1 MPLSTAPTD
10 EIATCGVPAQ
20 SGRPCAWRRPCG
32 VHTEAWL
39 QKRELAAMGIEDRAS
54 KASCRPACGWP
65 GRGGEPCTEPAPCG
79 WHAAAREKQRREQE
93 RATREE
99 EYKAAPK
106 CGKPTRGGQPCQQTL
121 PCRFHSEIIGMKRCA
136 STLDTDPFER
146 CRRQCPTGTLFC
158 EQHEAF
164 PDLGRR
170 AAIYADACKR
180 RGEPVDMA
188 GFMRFYPDATDRPDI
203 FMLQM
208 FCAKQRAKMAG
219 EEASPQ
225 GAVQAAAAD

>member
-1 MPLSTAPTD
+1 
-10 EIATCGVPAQ
+10 
-20 SGRPCAWRRPCG
+20 
-32 VHTEAWL
+32 
-39 QKRELAAMGIEDRAS
+39 
-54 KASCRPACGWP
+54 
-65 GRGGEPCTEPAPCG
+65 
-79 WHAAAREKQRREQE
+79 
-93 RATREE
+93 
-99 EYKAAPK
+99 
-106 CGKPTRGGQPCQQTL
+106 
-121 PCRFHSEIIGMKRCA
+121 MKRCA

-146 CRRQCPTGTLFC
+146 CRRQRPTGTLFC

-170 AAIYADACKR
+170 AAIYADTCKR

>member
-1 MPLSTAPTD
+1 
-10 EIATCGVPAQ
+10 
-20 SGRPCAWRRPCG
+20 

-99 EYKAAPK
+99 EYEAAPK
-106 CGKPTRGGQPCQQTL
+106 CGKPTRGGQPCQQTP